1 MAHKDNTID
10 ITNLKN
16 ANLTVGNLKDIVRV
30 LEYSTAILLLPDEV
44 TAALDR
50 LHKVIADADG
60 TS

>member
-50 LHKVIADADG
+50 FHKVIADADG